1 MSETAACGLPFL
13 RCIKKRRTPNAR
25 CPSAF
30 IKLKLQHKVANVLNG
45 VLNALL
51 AFFALPSHGVRFD
64 REVAVIIVLI
74 QYREECAPV
83 DGIDACRRV
92 VVVTSVC
99 RKVAHQLVLELRVT
113 NHQLAVF
120 PL

>member
-1 MSETAACGLPFL
+1 M
-13 RCIKKRRTPNAR
+13 
-25 CPSAF
+25 
-30 IKLKLQHKVANVLNG
+30 KLQHKVADVLNG

-64 REVAVIIVLI
+64 CEVAVIIVLI
-74 QYREECAPV
+74 QHREECAPV

-99 RKVAHQLVLELRVT
+99 RKVAH
-113 NHQLAVF
+113 
-120 PL
+120 